1 MKLLLLLIGMVFILE
16 GLPYVAFPEAM
27 RVWLSRL
34 SQTPAGHLRIMGLVA
49 MILGFIICWIVQ
61 KTDLFGSQL

>member
-27 RVWLSRL
+27 RTWLSRL
-34 SQTPAGHLRIMGLVA
+34 IQTPSEHLRIMGLVA
-49 MILGFIICWIVQ
+49 MILGFVLCWIVM
-61 KTDLFGSQL
+61 KTDLFGAAL

>member
-27 RVWLSRL
+27 RTWLARL
-34 SQTPAGHLRIMGLVA
+34 SQTPAGHLRVMGLAA
-49 MILGFIICWIVQ
+49 MLFGFILCWVVQ
-61 KTDLFGSQL
+61 KTGLFGPQL